1 MRKAEGFEIKKPM
14 VNLKMHT
21 ASSGFTL
28 TELMIFI
35 AVITIILTMAIP
47 AYSTYLIRL
56 NIYKSLTVTSSAK
69 RSIIFSCQEDPALTF
84 LSNRV
89 IDYKFEATK
98 YVSNI
103 VFSGTCNAPTIT
115 MTTQATGAQPDPVL
129 TITGNSTDDTRRM
142 TWLCVSDGLNSH
154 VPETCRS

>member
-1 MRKAEGFEIKKPM
+1 MKQLF
-14 VNLKMHT
+14 VNLKFHT

-47 AYSTYLIRL
+47 AYSTYSIRL

-69 RSIIFSCQEDPALTF
+69 RSIIFACQESPTLTS
-84 LSNRV
+84 LSNQV

-103 VFSGTCNAPTIT
+103 VFSGTCDAPTIT

-129 TITGNSTDDTRRM
+129 TITGNSTDNTRRM

-154 VPETCRS
+154 VPEICRS